1 MFILRESEIDKIVNF
16 FYLMFTI
23 YCTIRKI
30 LIRIRS
36 NIKSSIRIWI
46 KSFSPHLSRPLS
58 SDSVDYC
65 TEEEIIYFPSSA
77 CLNCSP
83 CLVMHIAFAYSK
95 QQNWVRFELSAA
107 SRIRQPIMK
116 LHRGGCKIVTFL
128 AQKCHFTRRKY
139 GLQNDIL
146 CILEESI

>member
-1 MFILRESEIDKIVNF
+1 MFILRESEIEKIVNF

-58 SDSVDYC
+58 SDYTVLYRGRDYLFSKFSI
-65 TEEEIIYFPSSA
+65 TRFF
-77 CLNCSP
+77 SP
-83 CLVMHIAFAYSK
+83 CLVMHIAFACSK
-95 QQNWVRFELSAA
+95 QQNWVRFELHICSFPNKTTDNETA
-107 SRIRQPIMK
+107 SRGVQNCHLFGTKVSFYPEEIWPAKRYS
-116 LHRGGCKIVTFL
+116 LYFRGK
-128 AQKCHFTRRKY
+128 
-139 GLQNDIL
+139 
-146 CILEESI
+146 

>member
-1 MFILRESEIDKIVNF
+1 MFILRESEIEKIVNF

-46 KSFSPHLSRPLS
+46 KSFSPHLSTVSRPLS
-58 SDSVDYC
+58 SDYTVLYRGRDYLFSKFSI
-65 TEEEIIYFPSSA
+65 TRFF
-77 CLNCSP
+77 SP
-83 CLVMHIAFAYSK
+83 CLVMHIAFACSK

-146 CILEESI
+146 CK

>member
-1 MFILRESEIDKIVNF
+1 
-16 FYLMFTI
+16 MFTI

-58 SDSVDYC
+58 SDYTVLYRGRDYLFSKFSI
-65 TEEEIIYFPSSA
+65 TRFF
-77 CLNCSP
+77 SP
-83 CLVMHIAFAYSK
+83 CLVMHIAFACSK

-107 SRIRQPIMK
+107 SRIRQPIIK
-116 LHRGGCKIVTFL
+116 LHCSFPNKTTDNETASLGCKIVTFL

-146 CILEESI
+146 CILEESK

>member
-1 MFILRESEIDKIVNF
+1 MFILRESEIEKIVNF

-36 NIKSSIRIWI
+36 NIKSSIWIWI

-58 SDSVDYC
+58 SDYTVLYRGRDYLFSKFSI
-65 TEEEIIYFPSSA
+65 TRFF
-77 CLNCSP
+77 SP
-83 CLVMHIAFAYSK
+83 CLVMHIAFAFFK
-95 QQNWVRFELSAA
+95 TAKLSPFWIICSFPNKTTDNETA
-107 SRIRQPIMK
+107 S
-116 LHRGGCKIVTFL
+116 LGCKIVTFL

-146 CILEESI
+146 CILEESK